1 MKKLLLVL
9 CCISLIIASLSGCNS
24 EAVLLAD
31 NERYDLVKKGKELY
45 WVIDESI
52 FEEIDARAK
61 YSDPKLCISYATC
74 LWFDSIEEF
83 LDTIKNGKLEEN
95 HLVDMCRFLEYDSNY
110 IKICDIFNLQ
120 VPVLPDGWE
129 VNRVKWGGTDYSFD
143 FFCSTGEVGSLH
155 YKSKEIYE
163 SQYERE
169 YLNFF
174 DQEHITLE
182 KTVKNKNKTE
192 YYYSTKAGE
201 FKRVRYTVK
210 NGKTTLIV
218 DEDYLLSTTS
228 QLLEDRP
235 VSDTIPYSV
244 QIYGRKSN
252 HYFKIYLYNLVEQ
265 PTEEWIKSFGIK
277 DYE

>member
-1 MKKLLLVL
+1 MIGGTNLKRLILVF
-9 CCISLIIASLSGCNS
+9 CCIALIVSSLSGCNS
-24 EAVLLAD
+24 EMLIAD
-31 NERYDLVKKGKELY
+31 HDKYDLIKKGKDCYL
-45 WVIDESI
+45 VIDESMI
-52 FEEIDARAK
+52 ESLEAIDV
-61 YSDPKLCISYATC
+61 YLG
-74 LWFDSIEEF
+74 SIEFNSIDE
-83 LDTIKNGKLEEN
+83 LIDIVKNGKLDDSQ
-95 HLVDMCRFLEYDSNY
+95 LAIAYKAFIKDSNG
-110 IKICDIFNLQ
+110 IEMFDLSNMQ
-120 VPVLPDGWE
+120 VPVLPDEFEYQNVYW
-129 VNRVKWGGTDYSFD
+129 KGTRYSFHLA
-143 FFCSTGEVGSLH
+143 S
-155 YKSKEIYE
+155 SKEEYGYCYYLSKE
-163 SQYERE
+163 EYDRDYERN

-174 DQEHITLE
+174 DQEYITLE

-201 FKRVRYTVK
+201 FKRGRYTVK

-218 DEDYLLSTTS
+218 DEEYFLSAKS